1 MPDLIAFLEKNGF
14 YPRREDIEAILR
26 RLDHDANKMLSF
38 EEFCEAVG
46 PETSKEEDDEE
57 SKDAHQFERTN
68 ESPLR
73 KAQEE
78 QADSEANEEPT
89 QSPSSPR
96 AIEKSKKGSYSKQAQ
111 PATSSKTEDKKAK
124 ASGDK

>member
-1 MPDLIAFLEKNGF
+1 MF
-14 YPRREDIEAILR
+14 DICHFEAILR

-46 PETSKEEDDEE
+46 EEPSNDEDEAE
-57 SKDAHQFERTN
+57 SKDAHQFERNN

-78 QADSEANEEPT
+78 SEQEERKAQNNQDKNKKQDKLQQTP
-89 QSPSSPR
+89 QSN
-96 AIEKSKKGSYSKQAQ
+96 
-111 PATSSKTEDKKAK
+111 TKTA
-124 ASGDK
+124 